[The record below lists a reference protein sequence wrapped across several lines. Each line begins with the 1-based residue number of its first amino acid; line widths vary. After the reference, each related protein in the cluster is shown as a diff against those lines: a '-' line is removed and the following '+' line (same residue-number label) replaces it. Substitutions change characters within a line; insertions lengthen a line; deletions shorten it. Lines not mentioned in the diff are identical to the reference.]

1 MSTTTQATRTT
12 TAEGD
17 GGGLKRVISRR
28 MLIIFVV
35 GDILGTGIY
44 ALTGEVAGE
53 VGGAVW
59 TSFAVAFA
67 LAFITAFAYAELVT
81 KYPHAAGAALYTHK
95 AFKHPF
101 FTFMVAFAVMAS
113 GIASASAAARAFGG
127 DYLSTFVELPVVLV
141 ALLFV
146 GLLAAINFRGIS
158 ESIKVN
164 LGLTLIELGGLLL
177 IIVIGA
183 AVLFNGDGDAGRAFE
198 FKEGTSVPFAIMGGA
213 ALAFYALIG
222 FEDSVN
228 VAEET
233 RDPSRAFPPALFGG
247 LVITALV
254 YFAVTFTASL
264 VAPTERLADS
274 SAPLLEVV
282 EAGPLSIPPRLF
294 SLIALVAITNTALI
308 NMIMASR
315 LTYGMGRQGV
325 VPRVFSRVH
334 RQRKTPWVG
343 IAFTTLLAVALVTT
357 GEVETL
363 ADTTVVLLL
372 AVFVVV
378 NISVLVLRRDPVEHD
393 HFRAPTILPVLGA
406 LVCVALMTQQ
416 EGEIF
421 ARAGIL
427 LLVGAGLYGI
437 NYLVAGRTPELD
449 AKELSK

>member
-1 MSTTTQATRTT
+1 MTTTRVADTATS
-12 TAEGD
+12 E
-17 GGGLKRVISRR
+17 GGLKRVISRR
-28 MLIIFVV
+28 MLLIFVV

-44 ALTGEVAGE
+44 ALVGEVAGE

-81 KYPHAAGAALYTHK
+81 KYPHAAGAALYSHK
-95 AFKHPF
+95 AFKRPF

-127 DYLSTFVELPVVLV
+127 DYLSTFVKLPVVLV

-146 GLLAAINFRGIS
+146 GLLAAINFRGIA

-177 IIVIGA
+177 IVLIGA
-183 AVLFNGDGDAGRAFE
+183 VVLINGDGEPGRAFE
-198 FKEGTSVPFAIMGGA
+198 FKEGSSVPLAIMGGA

-233 RDPSRAFPPALFGG
+233 RDPRRAFPQALFGG
-247 LVITALV
+247 LLITATV

-264 VAPTERLADS
+264 VVPTKRLADS

-282 EAGPLSIPPRLF
+282 RAGPLSIPPRLF
-294 SLIALVAITNTALI
+294 ALIALVAITNTALI

-325 VPRVFSRVH
+325 VPRVFARVH
-334 RQRKTPWVG
+334 PERRTPWVG
-343 IAFTTLLAVALVTT
+343 IAFTTLIAVALVTT

-372 AVFVVV
+372 SVFVVV
-378 NISVLVLRRDPVEHD
+378 NISVLVLRRDRVNHD
-393 HFRAPTILPVLGA
+393 HFRAPSFLPVLGA
-406 LVCVALMTQQ
+406 IVGVALMTQQ

-427 LLVGAGLYGI
+427 LIVGAALYGI
-437 NYLVAGRTPELD
+437 NYLVSGRTPELD